1 MQHTLVLRTA
11 KHMRV
16 IGLLEDSICQ
26 GTEQQHPDMD
36 APAGSALSS
45 TEMYSVLKCNLW
57 EIKMCSTVL

>member
-16 IGLLEDSICQ
+16 IGLFKDSICQ
-26 GTEQQHPDMD
+26 GSEQQQTAGTQHPDTD

-45 TEMYSVLKCNLW
+45 TEMHSVLNRNLW
-57 EIKMCSTVL
+57 E